1 MSTRP
6 SATIARHRSR
16 GRLGALVAAWCDIIL
31 AAAGTGCILAAV
43 TVLAGWP
50 WALLAGGVALIAL
63 ALVVP
68 EWD

>member
-1 MSTRP
+1 
-6 SATIARHRSR
+6 
-16 GRLGALVAAWCDIIL
+16 
-31 AAAGTGCILAAV
+31 
-43 TVLAGWP
+43 VLAGWP